1 MFLGCTFSQRLEPM
15 RDVRNAVLHGPFFHS
30 AGHTVSGLSVEG
42 MTTFDAVKQS
52 VQTLGIKILAHFLAV
67 EH

>member
-1 MFLGCTFSQRLEPM
+1 MFLGRTFSQRLEPV

-30 AGHTVSGLSVEG
+30 AGHTVSGLAVEG
-42 MTTFDAVKQS
+42 MTTLDTVKQS
-52 VQTLGIKILAHFLAV
+52 MQALGIKILAHFLAV